1 MIIDDQD
8 KMKELLKHYNEDQYS
23 LFSWIIN
30 HCEIDSECILLLLDS
45 TFMSSLYSHVE
56 SNLSNIEEITTCLK
70 LFSLITDI
78 PKVKCLFNSTSINWF
93 SLLVKISTSNKG
105 NSEIENN
112 ILSVIYGLLL
122 NDWNLIQDY
131 IRDKSVIQLLC
142 NNIMND
148 KTAEKQ
154 RLLSIKSLSI
164 ILSNDVTKSI
174 DIISYDGLIIG
185 LYNMKECKEGHA
197 LLTVLLQVILTNKR
211 DLEPEELYIFIY
223 YTCIICIFVF
233 CILYLYLY
241 CLYSI
246 YQQAL
251 CDLNKI
257 ELIPQSLEC
266 LLTCQPKI
274 LSKIII
280 KFKCYNNIIKVI
292 PNDNCNG
299 IKVFSLLLSDDSVD
313 MIEIIPLIT
322 SQLLSIFINNYTNNS
337 NNQALFILFKLFTCE
352 SYFKKIL
359 GDKDIQTIIIN
370 NKFISKLIESS
381 KDEKYFIFSL
391 LILKFIS
398 ILPFTR
404 NLLLKIESLCSL
416 ISSIN
421 KENIKNINEILS
433 ILEKD
438 PLNGEINKEYFSL
451 ITGKEF
457 LNVFINLEC
466 FDSII
471 ANQLFKYL
479 NTNTSD
485 TVFIKN
491 VKELLENSIE
501 KNESKRIQHILEILS
516 DMKKMFID
524 ESKLEVYNEIV
535 NKNIYEVV
543 EKIKNDDEKI
553 IKLKSELLS

>member
-1 MIIDDQD
+1 M
-8 KMKELLKHYNEDQYS
+8 
-23 LFSWIIN
+23 
-30 HCEIDSECILLLLDS
+30 
-45 TFMSSLYSHVE
+45 
-56 SNLSNIEEITTCLK
+56 
-70 LFSLITDI
+70 
-78 PKVKCLFNSTSINWF
+78 
-93 SLLVKISTSNKG
+93 
-105 NSEIENN
+105 
-112 ILSVIYGLLL
+112 
-122 NDWNLIQDY
+122 
-131 IRDKSVIQLLC
+131 
-142 NNIMND
+142 
-148 KTAEKQ
+148 
-154 RLLSIKSLSI
+154 
-164 ILSNDVTKSI
+164 
-174 DIISYDGLIIG
+174 
-185 LYNMKECKEGHA
+185 
-197 LLTVLLQVILTNKR
+197 
-211 DLEPEELYIFIY
+211 
-223 YTCIICIFVF
+223 
-233 CILYLYLY
+233 
-241 CLYSI
+241 
-246 YQQAL
+246 
-251 CDLNKI
+251 
-257 ELIPQSLEC
+257 
-266 LLTCQPKI
+266 
-274 LSKIII
+274 
-280 KFKCYNNIIKVI
+280 
-292 PNDNCNG
+292 
-299 IKVFSLLLSDDSVD
+299 FSLLLSDDSVD
-313 MIEIIPLIT
+313 MKEIIPLIT
-322 SQLLSIFINNYTNNS
+322 SELLSIFINNYTNNS

-421 KENIKNINEILS
+421 RENIKNINEILS

-471 ANQLFKYL
+471 ATQLFKYL

-485 TVFIKN
+485 SVFIKN
-491 VKELLENSIE
+491 VKDILENSIE
-501 KNESKRIQHILEILS
+501 KNESKRIQHVLEILS
-516 DMKKMFID
+516 DIKKMFID

-535 NKNIYEVV
+535 NKNIYEAV

>member
-1 MIIDDQD
+1 M
-8 KMKELLKHYNEDQYS
+8 
-23 LFSWIIN
+23 
-30 HCEIDSECILLLLDS
+30 
-45 TFMSSLYSHVE
+45 
-56 SNLSNIEEITTCLK
+56 
-70 LFSLITDI
+70 
-78 PKVKCLFNSTSINWF
+78 
-93 SLLVKISTSNKG
+93 
-105 NSEIENN
+105 
-112 ILSVIYGLLL
+112 
-122 NDWNLIQDY
+122 
-131 IRDKSVIQLLC
+131 
-142 NNIMND
+142 
-148 KTAEKQ
+148 
-154 RLLSIKSLSI
+154 
-164 ILSNDVTKSI
+164 
-174 DIISYDGLIIG
+174 
-185 LYNMKECKEGHA
+185 
-197 LLTVLLQVILTNKR
+197 
-211 DLEPEELYIFIY
+211 
-223 YTCIICIFVF
+223 
-233 CILYLYLY
+233 YLYY
-241 CLYSI
+241 LYSI

-313 MIEIIPLIT
+313 MKEIIPLIT
-322 SQLLSIFINNYTNNS
+322 SELLSIFINNYTNNS

-359 GDKDIQTIIIN
+359 GDKDIQLIIIN

-471 ANQLFKYL
+471 ATQLFKYL

-485 TVFIKN
+485 TAFIKN
-491 VKELLENSIE
+491 VKDILENSIE
-501 KNESKRIQHILEILS
+501 KKESKRIQHVLEILS
-516 DMKKMFID
+516 DIKKMFID